1 MTFTFL
7 QAAPQGGSGV
17 GTLLFMVGF
26 FAIFYFFMI
35 RPQMK
40 KSKEQR
46 KFQEGV
52 KIGDRVMTL
61 GGIHGEVIETDET
74 TVVIILDQGRMR
86 IEKAGLSATKQV
98 AEGAGQ

>member
-26 FAIFYFFMI
+26 FAIFYFFMV

-74 TVVIILDQGRMR
+74 TVVIKLDQGRMR